1 MRSIITA
8 FALLSATT
16 LVEAAT
22 LTVHN
27 TGVDAGDTVVA
38 MGETTHF
45 WTLAAQ
51 PAGAGLTL
59 GANPVRFKHPSYFA
73 DTATSAWVAGTGN
86 GVDNVV
92 GSFAYELV
100 VDLTGFDPDS
110 AVISGIFG
118 TDNDGSIALNGNAPA
133 ATTAFAGFGA
143 PTAFTFTDGFVSGL
157 NTLTVA
163 FNNGGGPTAFHV
175 QFSTATAS
183 PVPLPGALGLLA
195 GGIAGLGFLRR
206 RRDS

>member
-1 MRSIITA
+1 MRHALLLT
-8 FALLSATT
+8 ALLSTAS
-16 LVEAAT
+16 LAQAAT
-22 LTVHN
+22 LAVHN

-38 MGETTHF
+38 MGDATSF

-51 PAGAGLTL
+51 PASAGLTL

-73 DTATSAWVAGTGN
+73 DTATSAWVAGSTN

-92 GSFAYELV
+92 GAFAYELT

-143 PTAFTFTDGFVSGL
+143 PTAFTFSDGFVAGL
-157 NTLTVA
+157 NTITVA

-175 QFSTATAS
+175 QFSSATAS

-195 GGIAGLGFLRR
+195 GGVTCLGVLRR
-206 RRDS
+206 RRAA

>member
-1 MRSIITA
+1 MRHYLAVIT
-8 FALLSATT
+8 LLSASTF
-16 LVEAAT
+16 VEAAT

-27 TGVDAGDTVVA
+27 TGVDSSDSVVA
-38 MGETTHF
+38 AGEATNF
-45 WTLAAQ
+45 WTLSAQ
-51 PAGAGLTL
+51 PAGAGLSL

-73 DTATSAWVAGTGN
+73 DTATSAWVAGSTN

-92 GSFAYELV
+92 GGFAYQLT

-118 TDNDGSIALNGNAPA
+118 TDNDGSIALNGNAPV

-143 PTAFTFTDGFVSGL
+143 PTAFTFSDGFVAGL
-157 NTLTVA
+157 NTITVA

-195 GGIAGLGFLRR
+195 GGIAGLGFLRG
-206 RRDS
+206 RRDA

>member
-1 MRSIITA
+1 MRSVITV
-8 FALLSATT
+8 FALLGAST

-27 TGVDAGDTVVA
+27 TGVDAGDTLVA
-38 MGETTHF
+38 IGDVTGF
-45 WTLAAQ
+45 WTLTAQ

-59 GANPVRFKHPSYFA
+59 GANPVRFRHPSFFA
-73 DTATSAWVAGTGN
+73 DTATSAWVAGSTN

-92 GSFAYELV
+92 GGFAYALT
-100 VDLTGFDPDS
+100 VDLTGFNPDS

-118 TDNDGSIALNGNAPA
+118 TDNDGSIALNGHAPV

-143 PTAFTFTDGFVSGL
+143 PTPFTFTDGFVAGL
-157 NTLTVA
+157 NTIAVA

-195 GGIAGLGFLRR
+195 GGVTCLGVQRR
-206 RRDS
+206 RRAA